1 MQLNMASMSYGAI
14 VERDMSDNTEN
25 TEKKAAMSHY
35 AVIDFEASSLS
46 SDSWPIEIGLSWLDE
61 GQVRT
66 WSSLMR
72 PSRSWS
78 LDDWSDESAA
88 VHRIPIEIVH
98 AAPCVDVVAARFFEV
113 LGTRQ
118 LVSDAP
124 VFETHWL
131 TRMTEAADQPAK
143 GPVLDFH
150 RVSFANFSG
159 LALDLLY
166 ETIERKV
173 VPHRAGPDSAR
184 LVAGWRRALAH
195 HEDHLS

>member
-1 MQLNMASMSYGAI
+1 MQVNMACMSYGAI

-25 TEKKAAMSHY
+25 IEKKAAMSHY

-46 SDSWPIEIGLSWLDE
+46 SESWPIEIGLSWLDE
-61 GQVRT
+61 GEVRT

-88 VHRIPIEIVH
+88 VHRIPIELVL
-98 AAPCVDVVAARFFEV
+98 AAPSVDVVAARFYEA

-118 LVSDAP
+118 FVSDAP
-124 VFETHWL
+124 DFETHWL
-131 TRMTEAADQPAK
+131 TRMTEAADLPAK
-143 GPVLDFH
+143 GTVLDFH
-150 RVSFANFSG
+150 RVSFANFNG

-166 ETIERKV
+166 ETIERKA

-184 LVAGWRRALAH
+184 LVAGWCRTLAH
-195 HEDHLS
+195 QEDQLS